1 MKALQRTHFYKK
13 YENLA
18 IIYFSKIVLN
28 QKKENSKSRKPEK
41 LRPWIPHT
49 HGTFSIFMQEPF
61 FVPGDLKNRPV
72 SRKLIF

>member
-41 LRPWIPHT
+41 LRP
-49 HGTFSIFMQEPF
+49 
-61 FVPGDLKNRPV
+61 
-72 SRKLIF
+72 